1 MNIFKNETEL
11 KIGDETIL
19 LRPTF
24 ENLAEMESNV
34 GSITYLSWKFSQGVK
49 KNRDGSV
56 DRDSL
61 NSRETIQALPSLSEI
76 TQIIYYNQAEK
87 KFTKEEILQLII
99 KNKAM
104 QPMMI
109 QVTIY
114 IGKMLT
120 GGGFDEENLEEKKKP
135 AKTQKKA

>member
-19 LRPTF
+19 IRPTF

-34 GSITYLSWKFSQGVK
+34 GSVTYLSWKFSQGVK

-76 TQIIYYNQAEK
+76 TEIIYYNQAEK
-87 KFTKEEILQLII
+87 KFSKEEIFRLIVE
-99 KNKAM
+99 NKAM

-120 GGGFDEENLEEKKKP
+120 GGGFDEEKLEEKKKP